1 MIRNFNIIRKLGE
14 GSFGS
19 VYLAKRLTDGQ
30 VYALKKV
37 KLLSMHDK
45 DKKNS
50 LNEVRL
56 MASIKHPNIVEYKE
70 AFIDDSSGSLCLV
83 MEYADDGDVFKR
95 I

>member
-14 GSFGS
+14 GSFGC
-19 VYLAKRLTDGQ
+19 VYLAKRLTDGK

-56 MASIKHPNIVEYKE
+56 MASIKHTNIIEYKE
-70 AFIDDSSGSLCLV
+70 AFIDDSSGSLCLI
-83 MEYADDGDVFKR
+83 MEYAEKGDL
-95 I
+95 IH